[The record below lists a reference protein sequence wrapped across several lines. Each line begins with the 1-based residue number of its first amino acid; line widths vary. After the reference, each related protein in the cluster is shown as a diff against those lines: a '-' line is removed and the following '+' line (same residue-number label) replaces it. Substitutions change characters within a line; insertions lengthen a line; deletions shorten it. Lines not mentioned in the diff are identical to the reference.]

1 MNRNTLRDI
10 LLCILLGTALGI
22 YFTLGATV

>member
-1 MNRNTLRDI
+1 MSRQTLRDV
-10 LLCILLGTALGI
+10 LLFILLGAAMAL

>member
-1 MNRNTLRDI
+1 MSRQTLRDI
-10 LLCILLGTALGI
+10 LLCILMGAALGV

>member
-1 MNRNTLRDI
+1 MSRQTLRDI
-10 LLCILLGTALGI
+10 LYCALMGAALGI

>member
-1 MNRNTLRDI
+1 MSRQTLRDI
-10 LLCILLGTALGI
+10 LWFAAIAAAMAL

>member
-1 MNRNTLRDI
+1 MSRQTLRDI
-10 LLCILLGTALGI
+10 LWCAAIAAALGL

>member
-1 MNRNTLRDI
+1 MSRATLRDI
-10 LLCILLGTALGI
+10 LYCALMGAALAL

>member
-1 MNRNTLRDI
+1 MNRQTLRDI
-10 LLCILLGTALGI
+10 LLCILMGAALGL